1 MMKILVTGAAGFMG
15 SNLIAS
21 IAAQGDEAIPYCHS
35 DGIERLYE
43 VCQDVDYVFHLAGV
57 NRPKKER
64 DFYEGNVAFTEALIR
79 ALEAASCPAPIVFSS
94 SIQAIL
100 DNPYGNSKRQAEQV
114 LLDCAARSGRRVWIY
129 RLTNVFGKWCRPH
142 YNSVVATFCHQIAR
156 GLPIQVNDPAH
167 IMRFAYI
174 DDVVQ
179 EFLSGMREESAE
191 PSGFRELSATYTCTL
206 GELAEWIKSFAVCRK
221 TLALPDQGNM
231 LLRHLYSTYL
241 SYLPEKEF
249 SYPLLT
255 HRDARGSFT
264 EFIRTVG
271 QGQFSVNISHPHIVK
286 GNHWHHS
293 KHEKFLVVSGR
304 GIIRFRKWGDTNVIE
319 YPVSGDHLE
328 VVEIPP
334 GYTHNIEN
342 TGDTDMVTLMW
353 ANENFNPQKPDT
365 YAMEV

>member
-1 MMKILVTGAAGFMG
+1 MKILVTGAGGFLG
-15 SNLIAS
+15 KNLVAS
-21 IAAQGDEAIPYCHS
+21 LQMEKYEAVPYCHS
-35 DGIERLYE
+35 DGIERLRE
-43 VCQDVDYVFHLAGV
+43 VCQNADYVFHLAGV
-57 NRPKKER
+57 NRPETER
-64 DFYEGNVAFTEALIR
+64 GFYEGNVAFTEAVIR
-79 ALEAASCPAPIVFSS
+79 ALEDAACPAPIVFSS
-94 SIQAIL
+94 SIQAAL

-114 LLDCAARSGRRVWIY
+114 LLDYAARSGRRVWIY
-129 RLTNVFGKWCRPH
+129 RLANVFGKWCRPH

-156 GLPIQVNDPAH
+156 GLPIQVNEPT
-167 IMRFAYI
+167 RTLKLVYI
-174 DDVVQ
+174 DDVIQ
-179 EFLSGMREESAE
+179 EFLSGLREAPIE
-191 PSGFRELSATYTCTL
+191 PSGFREVSATYTCTL
-206 GELAEWIKSFAVCRK
+206 EELAEWIKSFADCRK
-221 TLALPDQGNM
+221 TLALPDQENV

-241 SYLPEKEF
+241 SYLPENEL
-249 SYPLLT
+249 SYPLLM

-271 QGQFSVNISHPHIVK
+271 QGQLSVNISHPHIVK

-293 KHEKFLVVSGR
+293 KHEKFLVVSGK
-304 GIIRFRKWGDTNVIE
+304 GVIRFRKWGDKNVIE
-319 YPVSGDHLE
+319 YPVSGDDLV